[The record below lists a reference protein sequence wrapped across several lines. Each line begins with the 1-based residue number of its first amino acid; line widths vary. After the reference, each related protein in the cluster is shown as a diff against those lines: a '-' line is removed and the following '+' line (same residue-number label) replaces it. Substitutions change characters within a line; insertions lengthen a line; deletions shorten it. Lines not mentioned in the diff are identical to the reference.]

1 MKAALPPDEIQRLAR
16 LRALAVLDSAPEPLF
31 DSFARLAAQ
40 IAGTPIA
47 LLSLI
52 DDQRQWFKANLGLPG
67 VQQTPRDFAFCA
79 HAILER
85 DVMAVADARTDPRF
99 ADNPFVTG
107 EPGIRFYA
115 GAPLTLPSGER
126 LGTLCVIDRAPRQ
139 LSDAQKGQLAELA
152 QAVVQALLLRERA
165 LGHALGAP
173 SAVESELAGHV
184 RALSAILDRLP
195 LAVSVWD
202 RQLRNAYANARVQ
215 QRFGRSASALLG
227 AHLSDVI
234 GATAYKANQAHREAA
249 LAGQAQSFEA
259 RVARNDGVRDE
270 HVQLVP
276 LRADNGQVEGYVA
289 LVQDLWDENAMDAA
303 QRALANSERKFRTL
317 SDASP
322 LGVFHTDAQ
331 GHCSYTNARWQSI
344 FGLSH
349 EQSLGTGW
357 SSTLH
362 ADDREAVFAEWQRAA
377 AAGVEFAM
385 EFRVQRPDATL
396 RQVRSLARAVL
407 GDSGAVT
414 GFVGTVED
422 VTAAREREARLRDS
436 EAFLDRTGR
445 VAGIGGWEVDLIGNT
460 LTWSDQTCRI
470 HDLDPGHQPTVEE
483 AIGYYAPEARD
494 SIAHAFEVA
503 TATGTAYDLEL
514 PVVTAQGRH
523 IWVRTIGEVTFDSGR
538 AVRAF
543 GTFQDITWRHDA
555 EIALRGSNRALRQL
569 YEQTPAMM
577 HSIDTDGLILSVSD
591 RWLAAMGYLREDVI
605 GRRALDF
612 FTDESRGL
620 RQQDLQQL
628 WASGRHT
635 SGVLQVKRSDGSVLD
650 IIASAIVQYDD
661 SGRALRA
668 LIVTDDV
675 TELLARTAELRRE
688 QVQRADVE
696 RYAAELDALL
706 AERSEMLNVLAHEV
720 RQPLNNASA
729 ALQSAAAALADE
741 HSRSS
746 AAERLQRAQ
755 GVMQAVMSGVDN
767 TLAVATLL
775 GSGQPVLRQDSDV
788 DIDTLLAVAVGDMP
802 LAERDRVHIERVA
815 ETRTASMDMGL
826 LRLALRNLL
835 ANALRYSPAGSK
847 VTLRVADSDQPLA
860 LVLDVIDQGSGI
872 QPELLPKLFER
883 GTRGRHPSG
892 RASHGLGLY
901 IVRRVLELQG
911 GRAELVATGEAGTTM
926 RLWIAQGGSEL
937 PPAPA
942 GERWAA
948 PEPPALP
955 SGDASAASQ
964 GPTVHATVNGALN
977 K

>member
-1 MKAALPPDEIQRLAR
+1 MKAALPADEIQRLAR
-16 LRALAVLDSAPEPLF
+16 LRALGVLDSAPEPMF
-31 DSFARLAAQ
+31 DSLTRLAAQ

-47 LLSLI
+47 LVSLI
-52 DDQRQWFKANLGLPG
+52 DEQRQWFKANLGLPG
-67 VQQTPRDFAFCA
+67 VQQTPRDVAFCA

-85 DVMAVADARTDPRF
+85 DVMTVADARTDPRF
-99 ADNPFVTG
+99 ADNPLVTG

-115 GAPLTLPSGER
+115 GAPLTMPGGER

-139 LSDAQKGQLAELA
+139 LSDDQKLQLAELA

-165 LGHALGAP
+165 HGHALGAP

-202 RQLRNAYANARVQ
+202 RQLHNAYANARVQ

-234 GATAYKANQAHREAA
+234 GATAYRANQERREAA

-276 LRADNGQVEGYVA
+276 LRSDNGQVEGYVA
-289 LVQDLWDENAMDAA
+289 LVQDLWDQRAMDAA
-303 QRALANSERKFRTL
+303 QRALADSERKFRTL

-322 LGVFHTDAQ
+322 VGVFHTDAN
-331 GHCSYTNARWQSI
+331 GLCSYTNARWQSI
-344 FGLSH
+344 FGLSL
-349 EQSLGTGW
+349 EQSLSEGW
-357 SSTLH
+357 SSNLH
-362 ADDREAVFAEWQRAA
+362 PDDRPAVFAEWQRTA
-377 AAGVEFAM
+377 AAGLEFAM
-385 EFRVQRPDATL
+385 EFRVQRPDTTV

-407 GDSGAVT
+407 GDNGSIS

-422 VTAAREREARLRDS
+422 VTEARAREARLRDS

-445 VAGIGGWEVDLIGNT
+445 VAGIGGWEVNLLDST

-470 HDLDPGHQPTVEE
+470 HDLEPGHQPTVEE
-483 AIGYYAPEARD
+483 ALGFYPPEVRD
-494 SIAHAFEVA
+494 TITHAFELA
-503 TATGTAYDLEL
+503 TTVGTPYDLEL
-514 PVVTAQGRH
+514 PLVTAQGRP
-523 IWVRTIGEVTFDSGR
+523 IWVRTIGEVTFDNGR
-538 AVRAF
+538 ALRAF

-555 EIALRGSNRALRQL
+555 EIALRDSNRLLRQL

-591 RWLAAMGYLREDVI
+591 RWLETMGYLREDVI
-605 GRRALDF
+605 GRRVLEF
-612 FTDESRGL
+612 FTDESRRL
-620 RQQDLQQL
+620 RQQDLGQL
-628 WASGRHT
+628 WANGRHT
-635 SGVLQVKRSDGSVLD
+635 SGVLQVRRSDGNLLD
-650 IIASAIVQYDD
+650 IVASAIVQYDD
-661 SGRALRA
+661 SGQALRA
-668 LIVTDDV
+668 LVVTDDV

-706 AERSEMLNVLAHEV
+706 AERSDMLNVLAHEV

-741 HSRSS
+741 RSRGE

-755 GVMQAVMSGVDN
+755 DVMHAVMSGVDN

-802 LAERDRVHIERVA
+802 LTERERVHIERVA
-815 ETRTASMDMGL
+815 DTRTASMDMGL

-835 ANALRYSPAGSK
+835 ANALRYSPPGSK

-860 LVLDVIDQGSGI
+860 LVLDVIDQGPGI
-872 QPELLPKLFER
+872 QPELLPRLFER

-911 GRAELVATGEAGTTM
+911 GRAELVATSEAGTTM
-926 RLWIAQGGSEL
+926 RLWIAQGGGE
-937 PPAPA
+937 PAA
-942 GERWAA
+942 L
-948 PEPPALP
+948 PALAGQATA
-955 SGDASAASQ
+955 SGAR
-964 GPTVHATVNGALN
+964 N

>member
-1 MKAALPPDEIQRLAR
+1 LGRPGAADGVTAAPLPANEIQRLAR

-85 DVMAVADARTDPRF
+85 DVMTVADARTDPRF
-99 ADNPFVTG
+99 ADNPLVIG

-115 GAPLTLPSGER
+115 GAPLALPSGER

-139 LSDAQKGQLAELA
+139 LSDEQKMQLAELA

-165 LGHALGAP
+165 LGHALGTP

-184 RALSAILDRLP
+184 RALSSILDRLP
-195 LAVSVWD
+195 MAVSVWD
-202 RQLRNAYANARVQ
+202 RELRNAYANAQAQ
-215 QRFGRSASALLG
+215 QRTGRSAAALLG
-227 AHLSDVI
+227 LHLSQVI
-234 GATAYKANQAHREAA
+234 GQTTFDANRALHEAV
-249 LAGQAQSFEA
+249 LAGQTQSFEA
-259 RVARNDGVRDE
+259 RVPFQDGMRDE
-270 HVQLVP
+270 QVQLVP
-276 LRADNGQVEGYVA
+276 LRGEQGTVEGFVVLA
-289 LVQDLWDENAMDAA
+289 QDLWDQRAMDAA

-322 LGVFHTDAQ
+322 LGVFHTDAN
-331 GHCSYTNARWQSI
+331 GLCSYTNARWQSI
-344 FGLSH
+344 FGLSL
-349 EQSLGTGW
+349 EQSLGEGW

-362 ADDREAVFAEWQRAA
+362 PDDRPAVFAEWQRTA

-385 EFRVQRPDATL
+385 EFRVRRPDATL
-396 RQVRSLARAVL
+396 RQVRSLARAVV
-407 GDSGAVT
+407 GDSGAIN

-422 VTAAREREARLRDS
+422 VTEAREREARLRDS

-445 VAGIGGWEVDLIGNT
+445 VAGIGGWEVDLINNT

-470 HDLDPGHQPTVEE
+470 HGLDPGHQPTVEE
-483 AIGYYAPEARD
+483 ALGFYAPEVRD
-494 SIAHAFEVA
+494 TITHAFELA
-503 TATGTAYDLEL
+503 TTTGTPYDLEL
-514 PVVTAQGRH
+514 PLVTAQGRQV
-523 IWVRTIGEVTFDSGR
+523 WVRTNGEVTFGNGR
-538 AVRAF
+538 ALRAF
-543 GTFQDITWRHDA
+543 GTFQDVTWRHEA
-555 EIALRGSNRALRQL
+555 EIALRDSNRALRQL

-577 HSIDTDGLILSVSD
+577 HSIDNDGLILSVSD
-591 RWLAAMGYLREDVI
+591 RWLEAMGYLREDVI
-605 GRRALDF
+605 GRRAIDF
-612 FTDESRGL
+612 FTDESRCL
-620 RQQDLQQL
+620 RQQDLRQL
-628 WASGRHT
+628 WAHGRHT
-635 SGVLQVKRSDGSVLD
+635 SGVLQVKRGDGSLLD

-661 SGRALRA
+661 AGQALRA
-668 LIVTDDV
+668 LVVTDDV

-741 HSRSS
+741 RSRGD

-835 ANALRYSPAGSK
+835 ANALRYSPPGSK

-872 QPELLPKLFER
+872 EPELLPRLFER

-937 PPAPA
+937 GAQRP
-942 GERWAA
+942 
-948 PEPPALP
+948 
-955 SGDASAASQ
+955 DQ
-964 GPTVHATVNGALN
+964 ATVNGALN

>member
-1 MKAALPPDEIQRLAR
+1 VKAALPADEIQRLAR
-16 LRALAVLDSAPEPLF
+16 LRALGVLDSAPEPMF
-31 DSFARLAAQ
+31 DSLTRLAAQ

-47 LLSLI
+47 LVSLI
-52 DDQRQWFKANLGLPG
+52 DEQRQWFKANLGLPG
-67 VQQTPRDFAFCA
+67 VQQTPRDVAFCA

-85 DVMAVADARTDPRF
+85 DVMTVADARTDPRF
-99 ADNPFVTG
+99 ADNPLVTG

-115 GAPLTLPSGER
+115 GAPLTMPGGER

-139 LSDAQKGQLAELA
+139 LSDDQKLQLAELA

-165 LGHALGAP
+165 HGHALGAP

-202 RQLRNAYANARVQ
+202 RQLHNAYANARVQ

-234 GATAYKANQAHREAA
+234 GATAYRANQERREAA

-276 LRADNGQVEGYVA
+276 LRSDNGQVEGYVA
-289 LVQDLWDENAMDAA
+289 LVQDLWDQRAMDAA
-303 QRALANSERKFRTL
+303 QRALADSERKFRTL

-322 LGVFHTDAQ
+322 VGVFHTDAN
-331 GHCSYTNARWQSI
+331 GLCSYTNARWQSI
-344 FGLSH
+344 FGLSL
-349 EQSLGTGW
+349 EQSLSEGW
-357 SSTLH
+357 SSNLH
-362 ADDREAVFAEWQRAA
+362 PDDRPAVFAEWQRTA
-377 AAGVEFAM
+377 AAGLEFAM
-385 EFRVQRPDATL
+385 EFRVQRPDTTV

-407 GDSGAVT
+407 GDNGSIS

-422 VTAAREREARLRDS
+422 VTEARAREARLRDS

-445 VAGIGGWEVDLIGNT
+445 VAGIGGWEVNLLDST

-470 HDLDPGHQPTVEE
+470 HDLEPGHQPTVEE
-483 AIGYYAPEARD
+483 ALGFYPPEVRD
-494 SIAHAFEVA
+494 TITHAFELA
-503 TATGTAYDLEL
+503 TTVGTPYDLEL
-514 PVVTAQGRH
+514 PLVTAQGRP
-523 IWVRTIGEVTFDSGR
+523 IWVRTIGEVTFDNGR
-538 AVRAF
+538 ALRAF

-555 EIALRGSNRALRQL
+555 EIALRDSNRLLRQL

-591 RWLAAMGYLREDVI
+591 RWLETMGYLREDVI
-605 GRRALDF
+605 GRRVLEF
-612 FTDESRGL
+612 FTDESRRL
-620 RQQDLQQL
+620 RQQDLGQL
-628 WASGRHT
+628 WANGRHT
-635 SGVLQVKRSDGSVLD
+635 SGVLQVRRSDGNLLD
-650 IIASAIVQYDD
+650 IVASAIVQYDD
-661 SGRALRA
+661 SGQALRA
-668 LIVTDDV
+668 LVVTDDV

-706 AERSEMLNVLAHEV
+706 AERSDMLNVLAHEV

-741 HSRSS
+741 RSRGE

-755 GVMQAVMSGVDN
+755 DVMHAVMSGVDN

-802 LAERDRVHIERVA
+802 LTERERVHIERVA
-815 ETRTASMDMGL
+815 DTRTASMDMGL

-835 ANALRYSPAGSK
+835 ANALRYSPPGSK

-860 LVLDVIDQGSGI
+860 LVLDVIDQGPGI
-872 QPELLPKLFER
+872 QPELLPRLFER

-911 GRAELVATGEAGTTM
+911 GRAELVATSEAGTTM
-926 RLWIAQGGSEL
+926 RLWIAQGGGE
-937 PPAPA
+937 PAA
-942 GERWAA
+942 L
-948 PEPPALP
+948 PALAGQATA
-955 SGDASAASQ
+955 SGAR
-964 GPTVHATVNGALN
+964 N

>member
-1 MKAALPPDEIQRLAR
+1 MKAALPPEEIQRLAR

-67 VQQTPRDFAFCA
+67 IQQTPRDFAFCA

-85 DVMAVADARTDPRF
+85 EVMTVADARTDPRF
-99 ADNPFVTG
+99 ADNPLVTG

-115 GAPLTLPSGER
+115 GAPLVLPGGER

-139 LSDAQKGQLAELA
+139 LNDEQKRQLAELA

-165 LGHALGAP
+165 LGHALGTP

-289 LVQDLWDENAMDAA
+289 LVQDLWDEHAMDTA
-303 QRALANSERKFRTL
+303 QRALAESERKFRTL

-331 GHCSYTNARWQSI
+331 GQCSYTNARWQSI

-357 SSTLH
+357 NSTLH
-362 ADDREAVFAEWQRAA
+362 PQDRDAVFAEWQRAA

-407 GDSGAVT
+407 GDDGAPT

-422 VTAAREREARLRDS
+422 VTEAREREARLRDS

-445 VAGIGGWEVDLIGNT
+445 VAGIGGWEVNLQDNR

-470 HDLDPGHQPTVEE
+470 HDLEPGHQPTVEE

-494 SIAHAFEVA
+494 SIALAFELA

-514 PVVTAQGRH
+514 PVVTAQGRN
-523 IWVRTIGEVTFDSGR
+523 IWVRTIGEVMFDNGR

-543 GTFQDITWRHDA
+543 GTFQDITWRHGA
-555 EIALRGSNRALRQL
+555 EIALRDGNRLLRQL

-577 HSIDTDGLILSVSD
+577 HSIDSDGLILSVSD
-591 RWLAAMGYLREDVI
+591 RWLEAMGYLREDVI

-612 FTDESRGL
+612 FTDESRL
-620 RQQDLQQL
+620 ARQQDLRQL

-635 SGVLQVKRSDGSVLD
+635 SGVLQVKRSGGSVLD
-650 IIASAIVQYDD
+650 IVASAIVQYDD
-661 SGRALRA
+661 SGLALRA
-668 LIVTDDV
+668 LVVTDDV

-741 HSRSS
+741 HSRSN

-775 GSGQPVLRQDSDV
+775 GSGQPVLRQDTDV

-835 ANALRYSPAGSK
+835 ANALRYSPQGSN

-872 QPELLPKLFER
+872 DPELLPRLFER

-911 GRAELVATGEAGTTM
+911 GRAELVSTGEAGTTM

-937 PPAPA
+937 PT
-942 GERWAA
+942 E
-948 PEPPALP
+948 
-955 SGDASAASQ
+955 Q
-964 GPTVHATVNGALN
+964 VQATVNGALN

>member
-1 MKAALPPDEIQRLAR
+1 VTAAALPADEAQRLAR
-16 LRALAVLDSAPEPLF
+16 LRALTVLDSAPEPLF

-47 LLSLI
+47 LVSLI
-52 DDQRQWFKANLGLPG
+52 DEQRQWFKANLGLPG
-67 VQQTPRDFAFCA
+67 VQQTPRDMAFCA
-79 HAILER
+79 HAILSHDMME
-85 DVMAVADARTDPRF
+85 VPNAQLDPRF
-99 ADNPFVTG
+99 ADNPLVTG

-115 GAPLTLPSGER
+115 GTPLTLPSGER

-139 LSDAQKGQLAELA
+139 LSAAQRTQLAELA
-152 QAVVQALLLRERA
+152 QGVVQALLLRERA
-165 LGHALGAP
+165 LGNALGTP

-195 LAVSVWD
+195 LSVSVWD
-202 RQLRNAYANARVQ
+202 RQLRNAYANARMQ
-215 QRFGRSASALLG
+215 QRFGRNASSLLG
-227 AHLSDVI
+227 AHLPDVI
-234 GATAYKANQAHREAA
+234 GAAAYEANDAQRQAVF
-249 LAGQAQSFEA
+249 AGQAQSFEA

-276 LRADNGQVEGYVA
+276 LRGEEGNVEGYVA
-289 LVQDLWDENAMDAA
+289 LVQDLWDQRAMDAA
-303 QRALANSERKFRTL
+303 QRALADSERKFRTL

-322 LGVFHTDAQ
+322 LGVFHTNAK
-331 GHCSYTNARWQSI
+331 GHCTYTNARWQTI
-344 FGLSH
+344 FGLSL
-349 EQSLGTGW
+349 ERSLGEGW

-362 ADDREAVFAEWQRAA
+362 PDDRAHVFDEWQRSA

-385 EFRVQRPDATL
+385 EFRVQRPDTSM
-396 RQVRSLARAVL
+396 RYVRAMARAL
-407 GDSGAVT
+407 IGEDGTVT

-422 VTAAREREARLRDS
+422 VSEARARQARLLDS

-445 VAGIGGWEVDLIGNT
+445 IAGIGGWEVHLIDNT

-470 HDLDPGHQPTVEE
+470 HDLEPGHQPTVEE
-483 AIGYYAPEARD
+483 AISYYAPEVRET
-494 SIAHAFEVA
+494 IAHAFELAITV
-503 TATGTAYDLEL
+503 GTPYDLEL
-514 PVVTAQGRH
+514 PMVTAQGRH
-523 IWVRTIGEVTFDSGR
+523 IWVRTLGEVTFEQGR
-538 AVRAF
+538 AARVF

-555 EIALRGSNRALRQL
+555 EIALRDSNRLLRQL

-577 HSIDTDGLILSVSD
+577 HSIGVDGLILSVSD
-591 RWLAAMGYLREDVI
+591 RWLESMGYRREEVI
-605 GRRALDF
+605 GRRAIEL
-612 FTDESRGL
+612 FTDESRRV
-620 RQQDLQQL
+620 RQNDLQQL
-628 WASGRHT
+628 WASGHHT
-635 SGVLQVKRSDGSVLD
+635 SGVLQVRRSDGSLLD
-650 IIASAIVQYDD
+650 IVASAIVQYDE
-661 SGRALRA
+661 GGQALRA
-668 LIVTDDV
+668 LVVTDDV

-729 ALQSAAAALADE
+729 ALQSAAAALASPR
-741 HSRSS
+741 SRDD

-767 TLAVATLL
+767 TLAVAALL
-775 GSGQPVLRQDSDV
+775 GGGQAPTRQDNDV

-802 LAERDRVHIERVA
+802 LGERERVHIERVA
-815 ETRTASMDMGL
+815 DTRTASMDMGL

-835 ANALRYSPAGSK
+835 ANALRYSPPGSP

-860 LVLDVIDQGSGI
+860 LVLDVIDRGPGI
-872 QPELLPKLFER
+872 QPELLPRLFER

-911 GRAELVATGEAGTTM
+911 GRAELVATSNEGTTM
-926 RLWIAQGGSEL
+926 RLWIAQGDGEL
-937 PPAPA
+937 PPT
-942 GERWAA
+942 GERKGV
-948 PEPPALP
+948 PKPPSP
-955 SGDASAASQ
+955 PPGDASTTRQ
-964 GPTVHATVNGALN
+964 GLA
-977 K
+977 

>member
-1 MKAALPPDEIQRLAR
+1 LKAPLPPDEIQRLAR

-85 DVMAVADARTDPRF
+85 DMMTVADARADPRF
-99 ADNPFVTG
+99 ADNPLVTG
-107 EPGIRFYA
+107 DPGIRFYA

-139 LSDAQKGQLAELA
+139 MSEGQKRQLAELA

-165 LGHALGAP
+165 LGNALGAP

-184 RALSAILDRLP
+184 RALSSILDRLP

-215 QRFGRSASALLG
+215 QRFGRSASMLLG
-227 AHLSDVI
+227 THLSDVI
-234 GATAYKANQAHREAA
+234 GATAYKANMKHREAA
-249 LAGQAQSFEA
+249 LAGHAQSFEA

-276 LRADNGQVEGYVA
+276 LRSDNGQVEGYVA
-289 LVQDLWDENAMDAA
+289 LVQDLWDQNAMDAA
-303 QRALANSERKFRTL
+303 QRALADSERKFRTL

-331 GHCSYTNARWQSI
+331 GQCSYTNARWQSI

-349 EQSLGTGW
+349 EQSLGGGW

-362 ADDREAVFAEWQRAA
+362 PDDRDAVFAEWQRAA

-385 EFRVQRPDATL
+385 EFRVQRPDTTV
-396 RQVRSLARAVL
+396 RQVRSLARAVI
-407 GDSGAVT
+407 GDDGAPT

-422 VTAAREREARLRDS
+422 VTEARAREARLRDS

-445 VAGIGGWEVDLIGNT
+445 VAGIGGWEVDLRDDT

-470 HDLDPGHQPTVEE
+470 HDLEPGHQPTVEE
-483 AIGYYAPEARD
+483 AIGYYAAEARD
-494 SIAHAFEVA
+494 TIMHAIELA
-503 TATGTAYDLEL
+503 TATGTPYDLEL
-514 PVVTAQGRH
+514 PMVTATGRN
-523 IWVRTIGEVTFDSGR
+523 IWVRTIGEVTFDNGR

-555 EIALRGSNRALRQL
+555 EIALRDSNRALRQL

-577 HSIDTDGLILSVSD
+577 HSIDTEGLILSVSD
-591 RWLAAMGYLREDVI
+591 RWLEAMGYLREDVI
-605 GRRALDF
+605 GRRAIDF
-612 FTDESRGL
+612 FTDESRHL

-635 SGVLQVKRSDGSVLD
+635 SGVLQVQRSDGSLLD
-650 IIASAIVQYDD
+650 IVASAIVQYDD
-661 SGRALRA
+661 DGRALRA
-668 LIVTDDV
+668 LVVTDDV

-741 HSRSS
+741 HSRSN

-775 GSGQPVLRQDSDV
+775 GSGQPVLRQDTDV

-835 ANALRYSPAGSK
+835 ANALRYSPPGST

-860 LVLDVIDQGSGI
+860 LVLDVIDQGGGI
-872 QPELLPKLFER
+872 EPELLPRLFER

-911 GRAELVATGEAGTTM
+911 GRAELVATGDGGTTM

-937 PPAPA
+937 PLPA
-942 GERWAA
+942 G
-948 PEPPALP
+948 
-955 SGDASAASQ
+955 Q
-964 GPTVHATVNGALN
+964 ATVNGALN

>member
-1 MKAALPPDEIQRLAR
+1 MTAALLPPDEIQRLAR
-16 LRALAVLDSAPEPLF
+16 LRALNVLDSAPEPLF

-47 LLSLI
+47 LVSLI

-67 VQQTPRDFAFCA
+67 VQQTPRDVAFCA
-79 HAILER
+79 HAILTR
-85 DVMAVADARTDPRF
+85 DVMTVVDARADPRF
-99 ADNPFVTG
+99 ADNPLVTG

-139 LSDAQKGQLAELA
+139 LSDEQKLQLAELA

-165 LGHALGAP
+165 HGHALGAP

-184 RALSAILDRLP
+184 RALSSILDRLP
-195 LAVSVWD
+195 MAVSVWD
-202 RQLRNAYANARVQ
+202 RELRNAYANARMQ
-215 QRFGRSASALLG
+215 QRTGRSAAALSGL
-227 AHLSDVI
+227 HLSDVI
-234 GATAYKANQAHREAA
+234 GPMAFEASRPHHEA
-249 LAGQAQSFEA
+249 VLAGTARTFEA
-259 RVARNDGVRDE
+259 RVPFKSGMRDE
-270 HVQLVP
+270 QVQLVP
-276 LRADNGQVEGYVA
+276 LRGENDAVEGYVA
-289 LVQDLWDENAMDAA
+289 LAQDLWDARAMDAA
-303 QRALANSERKFRTL
+303 QHALADSERKFRTL

-331 GHCSYTNARWQSI
+331 GCCTYTNAQWQSI
-344 FGLSH
+344 FGLSI
-349 EQSLGTGW
+349 EQSLGEGW

-362 ADDREAVFAEWQRAA
+362 PDDRPAVFAEWQRTA
-377 AAGVEFAM
+377 AAGIEFAM

-407 GDSGAVT
+407 GDSGAIT

-422 VTAAREREARLRDS
+422 VTEARAREARLRDS

-445 VAGIGGWEVDLIGNT
+445 VAGIGGWEVDLLDGT

-470 HDLDPGHQPTVEE
+470 HGLEPGHQPTVEE
-483 AIGYYAPEARD
+483 ALGFYPPEVRD
-494 SIAHAFEVA
+494 TIAHAFELA
-503 TATGTAYDLEL
+503 TAVGTAYDLEL
-514 PVVTAQGRH
+514 PLVTADGRH
-523 IWVRTIGEVTFDSGR
+523 IWVRTIGEVTFDNGR

-555 EIALRGSNRALRQL
+555 EIALRDSNRLLRQL

-577 HSIDTDGLILSVSD
+577 HSIDSDGLVLSVSD
-591 RWLAAMGYLREDVI
+591 RWLETMGYLREDVI

-612 FTDESRGL
+612 FTDESRHL
-620 RQQDLQQL
+620 RQDDLQQL
-628 WASGRHT
+628 WANGRHT
-635 SGVLQVKRSDGSVLD
+635 SGVLQVKRQDGNLLD
-650 IIASAIVQYDD
+650 IVASAIVQYDEG
-661 SGRALRA
+661 GRALRA
-668 LIVTDDV
+668 LVVTDDV

-729 ALQSAAAALADE
+729 ALQSAAAALAGE
-741 HSRSS
+741 RSRGD

-755 GVMQAVMSGVDN
+755 DVMHAVMSGVDN

-802 LAERDRVHIERVA
+802 VAERDRVHIERVA

-835 ANALRYSPAGSK
+835 ANALRYSPPGSA

-860 LVLDVIDQGSGI
+860 LVLDVIDQGGGI
-872 QPELLPKLFER
+872 QPELLPRLFER

-911 GRAELVATGEAGTTM
+911 GRAELVATGPGGTTM
-926 RLWIAQGGSEL
+926 RLWIAQGGGDL
-937 PPAPA
+937 PPPA
-942 GERWAA
+942 V
-948 PEPPALP
+948 
-955 SGDASAASQ
+955 Q
-964 GPTVHATVNGALN
+964 ATVNGALN

>member
-1 MKAALPPDEIQRLAR
+1 VKAALPADEIQLLAR
-16 LRALAVLDSAPEPLF
+16 LRALGVLDSAPEPMF
-31 DSFARLAAQ
+31 DSLTRLAAQ

-47 LLSLI
+47 LVSLI
-52 DDQRQWFKANLGLPG
+52 DEQRQWFKANLGLPG
-67 VQQTPRDFAFCA
+67 VQQTPRDVAFCA

-85 DVMAVADARTDPRF
+85 DVMTVADARTDPRF
-99 ADNPFVTG
+99 ADNPLVTG

-115 GAPLTLPSGER
+115 GAPLTMPGGER

-139 LSDAQKGQLAELA
+139 LSDDQKLQLAELA

-165 LGHALGAP
+165 HGHALGAP

-202 RQLRNAYANARVQ
+202 RQLHNAYANARVQ

-234 GATAYKANQAHREAA
+234 GATAYRANQERREAA

-276 LRADNGQVEGYVA
+276 LRSDNGQVEGYVA
-289 LVQDLWDENAMDAA
+289 LVQDLWDQRAMDAA
-303 QRALANSERKFRTL
+303 QRALADSERKFRTL

-322 LGVFHTDAQ
+322 VGVFHTDAN
-331 GHCSYTNARWQSI
+331 GLCSYTNARWQSI
-344 FGLSH
+344 FGLSL
-349 EQSLGTGW
+349 EQSLSEGW
-357 SSTLH
+357 SSNLH
-362 ADDREAVFAEWQRAA
+362 PDDRPAVFAEWQRTA
-377 AAGVEFAM
+377 AAGLEFAM
-385 EFRVQRPDATL
+385 EFRVQRPDTTV

-407 GDSGAVT
+407 GDNGSIS

-422 VTAAREREARLRDS
+422 VTEARAREARLRDS

-445 VAGIGGWEVDLIGNT
+445 VAGIGGWEVNLLDST

-470 HDLDPGHQPTVEE
+470 HDLEPGHQPTVEE
-483 AIGYYAPEARD
+483 ALGFYPPEVRD
-494 SIAHAFEVA
+494 TITHAFELA
-503 TATGTAYDLEL
+503 TTVGTPYDLEL
-514 PVVTAQGRH
+514 PLVTAQGRP
-523 IWVRTIGEVTFDSGR
+523 IWVRTIGEVTFDNGR
-538 AVRAF
+538 ALRAF

-555 EIALRGSNRALRQL
+555 EIALRDSNRLLRQL

-591 RWLAAMGYLREDVI
+591 RWLETMGYLREDVI
-605 GRRALDF
+605 GRRVLEF
-612 FTDESRGL
+612 FTDESRRL
-620 RQQDLQQL
+620 RQQDLGQL
-628 WASGRHT
+628 WANGRHT
-635 SGVLQVKRSDGSVLD
+635 SGVLQVRRSDGNLLD
-650 IIASAIVQYDD
+650 IVASAIVQYDD
-661 SGRALRA
+661 SGQALRA
-668 LIVTDDV
+668 LVVTDDV

-706 AERSEMLNVLAHEV
+706 AERSDMLNVLAHEV

-741 HSRSS
+741 RSRGE

-755 GVMQAVMSGVDN
+755 DVMHAVMSGVDN

-802 LAERDRVHIERVA
+802 LTERERVHIERVA
-815 ETRTASMDMGL
+815 DTRTASMDMGL

-835 ANALRYSPAGSK
+835 ANALRYSPPGSK

-860 LVLDVIDQGSGI
+860 LVLDVIDQGPGI
-872 QPELLPKLFER
+872 QPELLPRLFER

-911 GRAELVATGEAGTTM
+911 GRAELVATSEAGTTM
-926 RLWIAQGGSEL
+926 RLWIAQGGGE
-937 PPAPA
+937 PAA
-942 GERWAA
+942 L
-948 PEPPALP
+948 PALAGQATA
-955 SGDASAASQ
+955 SGAR
-964 GPTVHATVNGALN
+964 N

>member
-85 DVMAVADARTDPRF
+85 EVMTVADARTDPRF
-99 ADNPFVTG
+99 ADNPLVTG

-115 GAPLTLPSGER
+115 GAPLMLPGGER
-126 LGTLCVIDRAPRQ
+126 LGTLCVIDRTPRQ
-139 LSDAQKGQLAELA
+139 LNEEQKRQLAELA

-165 LGHALGAP
+165 LGHALGTP

-289 LVQDLWDENAMDAA
+289 LVQDLWDEHAMDTA

-317 SDASP
+317 CDASP

-331 GHCSYTNARWQSI
+331 GRCSYTNARWQSI

-349 EQSLGTGW
+349 EQSLGEGW

-362 ADDREAVFAEWQRAA
+362 PDDRSAVFAEWRRAA

-407 GDSGAVT
+407 GDDGAPT

-422 VTAAREREARLRDS
+422 VTEAREREARLRDS

-445 VAGIGGWEVDLIGNT
+445 VAGIGGWEVNLQGNR

-470 HDLDPGHQPTVEE
+470 HDLEPGHQPTVEE

-494 SIAHAFEVA
+494 AIAHAFEVA

-514 PVVTAQGRH
+514 PVITAQGRH
-523 IWVRTIGEVTFDSGR
+523 IWVRTIGEVTFDNGR

-543 GTFQDITWRHDA
+543 GTFQDVTWRHDA
-555 EIALRGSNRALRQL
+555 EIALRDGNRLLRQL

-577 HSIDTDGLILSVSD
+577 HSIDSDGLILSVSD
-591 RWLAAMGYLREDVI
+591 RWLEAMGYLREDVI

-612 FTDESRGL
+612 FTDESRL
-620 RQQDLQQL
+620 ARQQDLQQL

-635 SGVLQVKRSDGSVLD
+635 SGVLQVKRSGGSVLD
-650 IIASAIVQYDD
+650 IVASAIVQYDD

-668 LIVTDDV
+668 LVVTDDV

-741 HSRSS
+741 HSRSN

-775 GSGQPVLRQDSDV
+775 GSGQPVLRQDTDV

-802 LAERDRVHIERVA
+802 LGERDRVHIERVA

-835 ANALRYSPAGSK
+835 ANALRYSSQGSK

-872 QPELLPKLFER
+872 DPELLPRLFER

-937 PPAPA
+937 PP
-942 GERWAA
+942 
-948 PEPPALP
+948 
-955 SGDASAASQ
+955 Q
-964 GPTVHATVNGALN
+964 PTQATVNGALN

>member
-47 LLSLI
+47 LVSLI
-52 DDQRQWFKANLGLPG
+52 DDERQWFKANLGMPG
-67 VQQTPRDFAFCA
+67 VQETPRDVAFCA

-85 DVMAVADARTDPRF
+85 TVMTVADARTDPRF
-99 ADNPFVTG
+99 ADNPLVTG

-115 GAPLTLPSGER
+115 GAPLVLPSGER

-139 LSDAQKGQLAELA
+139 LSEEQKLQLAELA

-184 RALSAILDRLP
+184 RALSLILDRLP

-202 RQLRNAYANARVQ
+202 RELRNAYANARVQ
-215 QRFGRSASALLG
+215 QRFGRSASSLLG

-234 GATAYKANQAHREAA
+234 GDRAYRANQDRREAA

-276 LRADNGQVEGYVA
+276 LRSDNGQVEGYVA
-289 LVQDLWDENAMDAA
+289 LVQDLWDQNAMDAA
-303 QRALANSERKFRTL
+303 QRALADSERKFRTL

-322 LGVFHTDAQ
+322 LGVFHTDAH

-344 FGLSH
+344 FGLSL
-349 EQSLGTGW
+349 EQSLGEGW
-357 SSTLH
+357 TSTVH
-362 ADDREAVFAEWQRAA
+362 ADDRPAVFAEWQQTA

-396 RQVRSLARAVL
+396 RQVRSLARAVV
-407 GDSGAVT
+407 GDSGAVS
-414 GFVGTVED
+414 GYVGTVED
-422 VTAAREREARLRDS
+422 VTEARAREARLRDS

-445 VAGIGGWEVDLIGNT
+445 VAGIGGWEVDLIDNT

-470 HDLDPGHQPTVEE
+470 HGLEPGHQPTVEE
-483 AIGYYAPEARD
+483 AISYYSPEARD
-494 SIAHAFEVA
+494 AIAHAFELA
-503 TATGTAYDLEL
+503 TATGTPYDLEL
-514 PVVTAQGRH
+514 PMVTAEGRA
-523 IWVRTIGEVTFDSGR
+523 IWVRTIGEVMFEQGH

-555 EIALRGSNRALRQL
+555 EIALRDNNRLLRQL

-577 HSIDTDGLILSVSD
+577 HSIDSDGLMLSVSD
-591 RWLAAMGYLREDVI
+591 RWLQSMGYLREDVI
-605 GRRALDF
+605 GRRALEF
-612 FTDESRGL
+612 FTDESRRL
-620 RQQDLQQL
+620 RQHDLQQL
-628 WASGRHT
+628 WAQGHHT
-635 SGVLQVKRSDGSVLD
+635 SGVLQVRRSDGSLLD
-650 IIASAIVQYDD
+650 IVASAIVQYDD

-668 LIVTDDV
+668 LVVTDDV

-706 AERSEMLNVLAHEV
+706 AERSDMLNVLAHEV

-729 ALQSAAAALADE
+729 ALQSAAAALADQR
-741 HSRSS
+741 SRGE

-755 GVMQAVMSGVDN
+755 DVMHAVMTGVDN

-802 LAERDRVHIERVA
+802 LTERERVHIERVA

-835 ANALRYSPAGSK
+835 ANALRYSPSGSK

-860 LVLDVIDQGSGI
+860 LVLDVIDLGPGI

-883 GTRGRHPSG
+883 GTRGRHASG

-911 GRAELVATGEAGTTM
+911 GRAELVTTGEAGTTM

-937 PPAPA
+937 GAQRP
-942 GERWAA
+942 G
-948 PEPPALP
+948 
-955 SGDASAASQ
+955 Q
-964 GPTVHATVNGALN
+964 ATVKGALN

>member
-1 MKAALPPDEIQRLAR
+1 MPRRWACFTPTRRAAAPTPT
-16 LRALAVLDSAPEPLF
+16 RAGSR
-31 DSFARLAAQ
+31 S
-40 IAGTPIA
+40 IG
-47 LLSLI
+47 LSL
-52 DDQRQWFKANLGLPG
+52 
-67 VQQTPRDFAFCA
+67 
-79 HAILER
+79 
-85 DVMAVADARTDPRF
+85 
-99 ADNPFVTG
+99 
-107 EPGIRFYA
+107 
-115 GAPLTLPSGER
+115 
-126 LGTLCVIDRAPRQ
+126 
-139 LSDAQKGQLAELA
+139 
-152 QAVVQALLLRERA
+152 
-165 LGHALGAP
+165 
-173 SAVESELAGHV
+173 
-184 RALSAILDRLP
+184 
-195 LAVSVWD
+195 
-202 RQLRNAYANARVQ
+202 
-215 QRFGRSASALLG
+215 
-227 AHLSDVI
+227 
-234 GATAYKANQAHREAA
+234 
-249 LAGQAQSFEA
+249 
-259 RVARNDGVRDE
+259 
-270 HVQLVP
+270 
-276 LRADNGQVEGYVA
+276 
-289 LVQDLWDENAMDAA
+289 
-303 QRALANSERKFRTL
+303 
-317 SDASP
+317 
-322 LGVFHTDAQ
+322 
-331 GHCSYTNARWQSI
+331 
-344 FGLSH
+344 
-349 EQSLGTGW
+349 EQSLGEGW

-362 ADDREAVFAEWQRAA
+362 PDDRAAVFAEWQRTA

-422 VTAAREREARLRDS
+422 VTEARAREARLRDS

-445 VAGIGGWEVDLIGNT
+445 VAGIGGWEVNLLENT

-470 HDLDPGHQPTVEE
+470 HGLEPGHQPTVEE
-483 AIGYYAPEARD
+483 ALGFYAPEVRD
-494 SIAHAFEVA
+494 TIAHAFELA
-503 TATGTAYDLEL
+503 TTTGTAYDLEL
-514 PVVTAQGRH
+514 PLVTAQGRS
-523 IWVRTIGEVTFDSGR
+523 IWVRTIGEVTFDNGR

-555 EIALRGSNRALRQL
+555 EIALRDSNRLLRQL

-577 HSIDTDGLILSVSD
+577 HSIDTDGLLLSVSD
-591 RWLAAMGYLREDVI
+591 RWLEAMGYLREDVI
-605 GRRALDF
+605 GRRAIDF
-612 FTDESRGL
+612 FTDESRRL

-628 WASGRHT
+628 WANGRHT
-635 SGVLQVKRSDGSVLD
+635 SGVLQVRRSDGSLLD
-650 IIASAIVQYDD
+650 IVASAIVQYDD
-661 SGRALRA
+661 AGKALRA
-668 LIVTDDV
+668 LVVTDDV

-741 HSRSS
+741 RSRGD

-775 GSGQPVLRQDSDV
+775 GSAQPVLRQDTDV

-835 ANALRYSPAGSK
+835 ANALRYSPPGSK

-872 QPELLPKLFER
+872 QPELLPRLFER

-937 PPAPA
+937 GAQRP
-942 GERWAA
+942 
-948 PEPPALP
+948 
-955 SGDASAASQ
+955 DQ
-964 GPTVHATVNGALN
+964 ATVNGALN

>member
-1 MKAALPPDEIQRLAR
+1 VKAALPPDEIQRLAR

-47 LLSLI
+47 LVSLV

-85 DVMAVADARTDPRF
+85 DVMTVADARADARF
-99 ADNPFVTG
+99 ADNPLVTG

-115 GAPLTLPSGER
+115 GAPLVLPSGER

-139 LSDAQKGQLAELA
+139 IGEEQKLQLAELA

-165 LGHALGAP
+165 HGHALGAP

-184 RALSAILDRLP
+184 RALSSILDRLP
-195 LAVSVWD
+195 MAVSVWD
-202 RQLRNAYANARVQ
+202 RELRNAYANAQVQ
-215 QRFGRSASALLG
+215 QRTGRSAAGLLG
-227 AHLSDVI
+227 LHLSQVI
-234 GATAYKANQAHREAA
+234 GESAFNAHRVYHQGV
-249 LAGQAQSFEA
+249 LAGEAQSFET
-259 RVARNDGVRDE
+259 RVLFKDGFRDE
-270 HVQLVP
+270 QVQLVP
-276 LRADNGQVEGYVA
+276 LRGEQGSVEGYVSLA
-289 LVQDLWDENAMDAA
+289 QDLWSARAKDAA
-303 QRALANSERKFRTL
+303 QRALADSERKFRTL

-322 LGVFHTDAQ
+322 VGVFHTDAQ
-331 GHCSYTNARWQSI
+331 GCCTYTNARWQSI
-344 FGLSH
+344 FGLSL
-349 EQSLGTGW
+349 EQSLGEGW

-362 ADDREAVFAEWQRAA
+362 PDDRPAVFAEWQRTA

-407 GDSGAVT
+407 GDSGTVT

-422 VTAAREREARLRDS
+422 VTEARAREARLRDS

-445 VAGIGGWEVDLIGNT
+445 VAGIGGWEVDLQGGT

-470 HDLDPGHQPTVEE
+470 HGLEPGHQPTVEE
-483 AIGYYAPEARD
+483 ALGFYTPEVRD
-494 SIAHAFEVA
+494 TIAHAFELA
-503 TATGTAYDLEL
+503 TTTGTPYDLEL
-514 PVVTAQGRH
+514 PLVTAQGQP
-523 IWVRTIGEVTFDSGR
+523 IWVRTIGEVTFDNGR
-538 AVRAF
+538 ALRAF

-555 EIALRGSNRALRQL
+555 EIALRDSNRLLRQL

-577 HSIDTDGLILSVSD
+577 HSIDTDGLLLSVSD

-605 GRRALDF
+605 GRRALEF
-612 FTDESRGL
+612 FTEDSRRL

-628 WASGRHT
+628 WANGRHT
-635 SGVLQVKRSDGSVLD
+635 SGVLQVQRSDGSLLD
-650 IIASAIVQYDD
+650 IVASAIVQYDD
-661 SGRALRA
+661 AGRALRA
-668 LIVTDDV
+668 LVVTDDV

-741 HSRSS
+741 HSRSY

-775 GSGQPVLRQDSDV
+775 GSAQPVLRQDSDV

-835 ANALRYSPAGSK
+835 ANALRYSPPGSK

-872 QPELLPKLFER
+872 QPELLPRLFER

-937 PPAPA
+937 GAQRP
-942 GERWAA
+942 G
-948 PEPPALP
+948 
-955 SGDASAASQ
+955 Q
-964 GPTVHATVNGALN
+964 ATVNGALN

>member
-1 MKAALPPDEIQRLAR
+1 MKALLPANEVQRLAR

-47 LLSLI
+47 LLSLV

-67 VQQTPRDFAFCA
+67 VQQTPRDVAFCA

-85 DVMAVADARTDPRF
+85 DVMTVADARTDPRF
-99 ADNPFVTG
+99 ADNPLVTG

-115 GAPLTLPSGER
+115 AAPLTLPSGER

-139 LSDAQKGQLAELA
+139 LGDAQKRQLAELA

-165 LGHALGAP
+165 HGHALGEP

-184 RALSAILDRLP
+184 HALSAILDRLP

-227 AHLSDVI
+227 AHLSEVI
-234 GATAYKANQAHREAA
+234 GPTAYKANQDRREAA

-276 LRADNGQVEGYVA
+276 LRSESGQVEGYVA

-331 GHCSYTNARWQSI
+331 GCCTYTNTRWQSI
-344 FGLSH
+344 FGLSL
-349 EQSLGTGW
+349 EQSLGKGW

-362 ADDREAVFAEWQRAA
+362 PDDRSAVFAEWQRAA

-385 EFRVQRPDATL
+385 EFRVLQPDAAL

-407 GDSGAVT
+407 GDNGAVS

-422 VTAAREREARLRDS
+422 VTEARERDARLRDS

-445 VAGIGGWEVDLIGNT
+445 VAGIGGWEVNLIDNT
-460 LTWSDQTCRI
+460 LAWSDQTCRI
-470 HDLDPGHQPTVEE
+470 HDLEPGHQPTIDE
-483 AIGYYAPEARD
+483 ALGYYAPEARD
-494 SIAHAFEVA
+494 TVVHAIELA
-503 TATGTAYDLEL
+503 TATGTSYDLEL
-514 PVVTAQGRH
+514 PMVTAKGRR
-523 IWVRTIGEVTFDSGR
+523 IWVRSIGEVTFANGR
-538 AVRAF
+538 AQRAF

-555 EIALRGSNRALRQL
+555 EIALRDSNRLLRQL
-569 YEQTPAMM
+569 YEQTPAML
-577 HSIDTDGLILSVSD
+577 HSIDTEGLILSVSD
-591 RWLAAMGYLREDVI
+591 RWLEAMGYLREDVI
-605 GRRALDF
+605 GRRALEF
-612 FTDESRGL
+612 FSEDSRRL
-620 RQQDLQQL
+620 RQQELQQL
-628 WASGRHT
+628 WANGRHT
-635 SGVLQVKRSDGSVLD
+635 SGVLQVQRSDGRMLD
-650 IIASAIVQYDD
+650 IVASAIVQYGDA
-661 SGRALRA
+661 GQALRA
-668 LIVTDDV
+668 LVVTDDV

-741 HSRSS
+741 RSRGD

-775 GSGQPVLRQDSDV
+775 GSGQPVSRQDSDV

-802 LAERDRVHIERVA
+802 LTERDRVHIERLA
-815 ETRTASMDMGL
+815 DTRTASMDMGL

-835 ANALRYSPAGSK
+835 ANALRYSPPGSK

-860 LVLDVIDQGSGI
+860 LVLDVIDQGPGI
-872 QPELLPKLFER
+872 EPELRSRLFER
-883 GTRGRHPSG
+883 GTRGRHASG

-911 GRAELVATGEAGTTM
+911 GRAELVATGEGGTTM

-937 PPAPA
+937 GAQRP
-942 GERWAA
+942 
-948 PEPPALP
+948 
-955 SGDASAASQ
+955 DQ
-964 GPTVHATVNGALN
+964 ATVNGALN

>member
-1 MKAALPPDEIQRLAR
+1 VTALPPDEIQRLAR
-16 LRALAVLDSAPEPLF
+16 LRALNVLDSAPEPLF

-85 DVMAVADARTDPRF
+85 DVMTVADARADPRF
-99 ADNPFVTG
+99 ADNPLVTG

-115 GAPLTLPSGER
+115 GAPLVLPGGER

-139 LSDAQKGQLAELA
+139 LGEEQKLQLAELA
-152 QAVVQALLLRERA
+152 QAVVQALLMRERA
-165 LGHALGAP
+165 LGQALGAP

-184 RALSAILDRLP
+184 RALSSILDRLP

-227 AHLSDVI
+227 AHLSEVI
-234 GATAYKANQAHREAA
+234 GATAYKANMKHRQAA
-249 LAGQAQSFEA
+249 LAGQAQNFEA

-276 LRADNGQVEGYVA
+276 LRSDNGQVEGYVA

-303 QRALANSERKFRTL
+303 QRALANSEHKFRTL

-322 LGVFHTDAQ
+322 LGVFHTDEQ

-344 FGLSH
+344 FGLSL
-349 EQSLGTGW
+349 EQSLGEGW
-357 SSTLH
+357 TSTLH
-362 ADDREAVFAEWQRAA
+362 PDDRPAVFAEWQRTA

-385 EFRVQRPDATL
+385 EFRVQRPDTTL
-396 RQVRSLARAVL
+396 RQVRSLARALL
-407 GDSGAVT
+407 GDNGAIN

-422 VTAAREREARLRDS
+422 VTEAREREARLRDS

-445 VAGIGGWEVDLIGNT
+445 VAGIGGWEVDLTNNR

-470 HDLDPGHQPTVEE
+470 HDLGPGHQPTIDE
-483 AIGYYAPEARD
+483 AICYYAAEARD
-494 SIAHAFEVA
+494 AMAHAFELA
-503 TATGTAYDLEL
+503 TTTGTPYDLEL
-514 PVVTAQGRH
+514 PMVTATGRH
-523 IWVRTIGEVTFDSGR
+523 IWVRTIGEVTFDNGR

-555 EIALRGSNRALRQL
+555 EIALRDNNRLLRQL

-577 HSIDTDGLILSVSD
+577 HSIDSDGLMLSVSD
-591 RWLAAMGYLREDVI
+591 RWLQTMGYSREEVI
-605 GRRALDF
+605 GRRSLEF
-612 FTDESRGL
+612 FTDESRRL
-620 RQQDLQQL
+620 RRQELQQL
-628 WASGRHT
+628 WAEGRHT
-635 SGVLQVKRSDGSVLD
+635 SGVLQVRRSDGSVLD
-650 IIASAIVQYDD
+650 IVASAIVQYDD
-661 SGRALRA
+661 GGRALRA
-668 LIVTDDV
+668 LVVTDDV

-706 AERSEMLNVLAHEV
+706 AERSDMLNVLAHEV

-729 ALQSAAAALADE
+729 ALQSAAAALADQR
-741 HSRSS
+741 SRGE

-755 GVMQAVMSGVDN
+755 DVMHAVMSGVDN

-802 LAERDRVHIERVA
+802 LTERERVQIERVA

-835 ANALRYSPAGSK
+835 ANALRYSPAGST

-860 LVLDVIDQGSGI
+860 LVLDVIDQGPGI
-872 QPELLPKLFER
+872 QPELLPRLFER
-883 GTRGRHPSG
+883 GTRGRHASG

-911 GRAELVATGEAGTTM
+911 GRAELVATGDSGTTM
-926 RLWIAQGGSEL
+926 RLWIAQGGVE
-937 PPAPA
+937 PAAPAPA
-942 GERWAA
+942 
-948 PEPPALP
+948 
-955 SGDASAASQ
+955 Q
-964 GPTVHATVNGALN
+964 ATVSGARN